1 MPFPSGLD
9 FRPSFS
15 SIASVTKSCTA
26 ISWVTQ
32 CSLRRSFIVA
42 RNGGR
47 RIGKFHH
54 AVLYVSALQHDE
66 VERVVL
72 VELPWHLRA
81 LFREHV
87 DRSLNVAGR
96 EVDEGRLHDGG
107 VAQ

>member
-1 MPFPSGLD
+1 
-9 FRPSFS
+9 
-15 SIASVTKSCTA
+15 TKCITA
-26 ISWVTQ
+26 MSWVTQ
-32 CSLRRSFIVA
+32 CIFRRSFIVA
-42 RNGGR
+42 RDRGR

-107 VAQ
+107 VAQPACTAGFPSSPCA